1 MKEQRREGAAS
12 VCAQRRAMLCQ
23 ALSVA
28 AAGLLPLRA
37 ADAASD
43 ARKLSP
49 QPGDELVLPS
59 WESPAGAIVAGDV
72 LLDAAPLLVFPR
84 DPASGI
90 ARERSRLNQIL
101 LLRLAPDS
109 LPAAARALAADGV
122 LAYSGICTHAAC
134 GVSGWDA
141 AQAALVCPCH
151 ASHFAAAE
159 RGRVLSG
166 PATRG
171 LPLLPLTLSGQRL
184 LVAGPFTGTVG
195 AAQP

>member
-1 MKEQRREGAAS
+1 MNDLRCKGAAS
-12 VCAQRRAMLCQ
+12 VCAQRRTLLCR

-28 AAGLLPLRA
+28 AAGLLQLPA
-37 ADAASD
+37 AGAASD
-43 ARKLSP
+43 ARKLPP

-59 WESPAGAIVAGDV
+59 WESPVGAIKAGDV
-72 LLDAAPLLVFPR
+72 LSGAPPMLVFPR
-84 DPASGI
+84 DPASGV

-101 LLRLAPDS
+101 LLRLAPAS
-109 LPAAARALAADGV
+109 LPAAAREIAADDV

-134 GVSGWDA
+134 GVTAWDA
-141 AQAALVCPCH
+141 AQSALVCPCH
-151 ASHFAAAE
+151 ASHFAAAD

-171 LPLLPLTLSGQRL
+171 LPLLPLTLSGERL

-195 AAQP
+195 ATQP

>member
-1 MKEQRREGAAS
+1 MKLPRREGAPR
-12 VCAQRRAMLCQ
+12 VCAIRRAVLCQ

-28 AAGLLPLRA
+28 AAGLLPLA
-37 ADAASD
+37 TVDAESD
-43 ARKLSP
+43 VRKLPP

-59 WESPAGAIVAGDV
+59 WESPTGAVVAGDV
-72 LLDAAPLLVFPR
+72 RSNSPPLLVFPR

-101 LLRLAPDS
+101 LLRLAADS
-109 LPAAARALAADGV
+109 LPAAARAIAADGV

-141 AQAALVCPCH
+141 AQSALVCPCH

-171 LPLLPLTLSGQRL
+171 LPLLPLTLSGERL

-195 AAQP
+195 AA